1 MSKPDSAVSQRIQ
14 DAFVYLSITDQKFLQ
29 IARKS
34 VKSRWFSSEVTE
46 NIVDLCYSFFDQFG
60 QAPGDHLHDEV
71 VRFLNGKPDDTKRLY
86 IDYLTKLQT
95 IEPPN
100 RAYVIARINAFVRA
114 REFEEA
120 AIKFVQ
126 LTKDLKFEEAR
137 DLMMKALKTGIEEE
151 EVGIKYL
158 SSQPTYLLDEAEQ
171 DYLIPIGI
179 DTIDERMPRGLRR
192 TDFVVILGG
201 YKAGKSWSC
210 NHFGREGMLRGLKVL
225 HISHE
230 NSAKEVE
237 MRYDMTFGAMRAF
250 GDDPYVMIEEIDA
263 EGHSIKAE
271 RTITPSVFDGGLVV
285 QIRKKVAR
293 FGGELIIKKYPMGQ
307 CDINEIRRY
316 LDYLET
322 YEGFNPD
329 IVINDY
335 VEKMRLPTGEW
346 RRDGINDVYMQS
358 KGIADERKLLM
369 LTVSQTTREALEK
382 EFLRQKDFAEDIRKL
397 GDVDV
402 AFGISRTRE
411 QAERRRMQFYVI
423 ANRHGPMDFGCQ
435 MATNFDIGQF
445 CVADWP
451 LKATVTNEVPDD

>member
-1 MSKPDSAVSQRIQ
+1 MANKNTAVSQRIQ
-14 DAFVYLSITDQKFLQ
+14 DAFVFLSITDSKFLRV
-29 IARKS
+29 ARKS
-34 VKSRWFSSEVTE
+34 VKSKWFSSRVTE
-46 NIVDLCYSFFDQFG
+46 DIIGVCYGFYDQFG
-60 QAPGDHLHDEV
+60 EAPGDHLHDEV
-71 VRFLNGKPDDTKRLY
+71 VRFLNGRDDDTKRLY
-86 IDYLTKLQT
+86 VDYLTKLQS
-95 IEPPN
+95 IDPPN
-100 RAYVIARINAFVRA
+100 RAYIVSRINAFVRA

-126 LTKDLKFEEAR
+126 LTKEEKFEEAR
-137 DLMMKALKTGIEEE
+137 DLMSKALRTGIQEE

-158 SSQPTYLLDEAEQ
+158 SGEPTYLGDEAEK

-179 DTIDERMPRGLRR
+179 PTIDERMQRGLRR
-192 TDFVVILGG
+192 SDFVVILGG

-237 MRYDMTFGAMRAF
+237 MRYDMTFGALRSF
-250 GDDPYVMIEEIDA
+250 GDNSYVNIEEID
-263 EGHSIKAE
+263 ESGNVLKSDKVE
-271 RTITPSVFDGGLVV
+271 VPSVFDLNRIT

-307 CDINEIRRY
+307 CDINEIKRY
-316 LDYLET
+316 LGYLED
-322 YEGFNPD
+322 YEGFSPD
-329 IVINDY
+329 VVINDY
-335 VEKMRLPTGEW
+335 VEKMKLPTGEW

-358 KGIADERKLLM
+358 KGIADEHKLLM
-369 LTVSQTTREALEK
+369 ITVSQTTREALEK
-382 EFLRQKDFAEDIRKL
+382 EVLHQKDFAEDIRKL
-397 GDVDV
+397 GDVDA
-402 AFGISRTRE
+402 AFGISRTRS
-411 QAERRRMQFYVI
+411 QAEKKRMQFYVI

-451 LKATVTNEVPDD
+451 LRMEKTSDVED